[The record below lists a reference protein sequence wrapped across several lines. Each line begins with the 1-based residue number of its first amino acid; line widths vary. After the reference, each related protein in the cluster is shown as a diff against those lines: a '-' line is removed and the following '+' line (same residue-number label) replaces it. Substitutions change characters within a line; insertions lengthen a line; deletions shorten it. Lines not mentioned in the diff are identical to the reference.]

1 MDSESSFLDMYRD
14 ATSLCQDHLFIN
26 QTIMNVGCVSVHFR
40 GVASPLG
47 NMKDFIFS
55 QILSESVD
63 WIKYLAKNPGR
74 ESGLTAYLATGIS
87 KQRYITLQHSFLK
100 DDVTPAQL
108 LNHYRTK
115 KPFLCIVTFDRAE
128 IPSEEARI
136 SEEENPLVI
145 PEPKAEVRRKRRRSM
160 MQAAVAIVRRDCDSD
175 QVSRRYILSNTA
187 ARKENKTIN
196 TGDSRPYKGRVRRTA
211 FGSLSIARVSSP

>member
-1 MDSESSFLDMYRD
+1 
-14 ATSLCQDHLFIN
+14 
-26 QTIMNVGCVSVHFR
+26 MNVGCVSVHFR
-40 GVASPLG
+40 DVASPLG

-63 WIKYLAKNPGR
+63 WIKYLAKTPGR
-74 ESGLTAYLATGIS
+74 ESGLTAYLAIGIS

-100 DDVTPAQL
+100 DVTPAQL

-115 KPFLCIVTFDRAE
+115 KPFLCIVTFDRVE

-136 SEEENPLVI
+136 SEDENPLAI
-145 PEPKAEVRRKRRRSM
+145 PEPKAEVRRKRSRSM
-160 MQAAVAIVRRDCDSD
+160 MQAAVAIVRRDCDSN

-187 ARKENKTIN
+187 ARRENKTIN
-196 TGDSRPYKGRVRRTA
+196 TGDSQPYKRRVRRTA
-211 FGSLSIARVSSP
+211 FGCSLSIARVSPP